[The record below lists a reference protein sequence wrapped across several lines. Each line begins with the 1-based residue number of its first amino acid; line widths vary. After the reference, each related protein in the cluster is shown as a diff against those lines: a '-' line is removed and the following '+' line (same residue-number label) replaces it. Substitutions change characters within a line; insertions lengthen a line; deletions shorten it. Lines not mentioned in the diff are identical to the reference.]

1 MVCLVERLAERT
13 LAMTDPADAA
23 SIEKVADGF
32 YVRQAID
39 NTAWVDM
46 GGVAI
51 VVDALEQRKLAKEV
65 FQAIADTIGDV
76 PVKYLFN
83 THTHYDHVALNRAFK
98 KRYGT
103 EIVNTHTATIPPEGL
118 WYEGERRRALM
129 LPMPGCH
136 TEEDCVVWLPADR
149 ALFVGD
155 IFGWGL
161 IPLTRGLNDETAQL
175 LLDTH
180 QRLIDFDP
188 AVVIPGH
195 GPLCRA
201 DELIRWVEYFCWLRD
216 EVRRACREGM
226 DDAQI
231 VRDLTPPDD
240 MKSWW
245 RFLQWKHADSVAK
258 VIKAVRHGWT
268 DG

>member
-1 MVCLVERLAERT
+1 
-13 LAMTDPADAA
+13 MTDPADTP

-39 NTAWVDM
+39 NIAWIDM
-46 GGVAI
+46 GGFAV
-51 VVDALEQRKLAKEV
+51 VVDALEQGKLAKEV
-65 FQAIADTIGDV
+65 FQAIDETIGQT
-76 PVKYLFN
+76 PVRYLFN

-98 KRYGT
+98 KRYQT
-103 EIVNTHTATIPPEGL
+103 EIVNQRTTTIPAEGL

-136 TEEDCVVWLPADR
+136 TDNDCIVWLPEDR

-161 IPLTRGLNDETAQL
+161 ISLTRNLNDETAQL

-195 GPLCRA
+195 GPLCKA
-201 DELIRWVEYFCWLRD
+201 DELKRWVEYFRWLRD
-216 EVRRACREGM
+216 ETRRACGEGM
-226 DDAQI
+226 ADKQI
-231 VRDLTPPDD
+231 TQLLAPPDD
-240 MKSWW
+240 MKTWW
-245 RFLQWKHADSVAK
+245 RFLQWKHEDSVTK
-258 VIKAVRHGWT
+258 VIKAVRRGWT
-268 DG
+268 DN

>member
-1 MVCLVERLAERT
+1 
-13 LAMTDPADAA
+13 MTDPADVP

-39 NTAWVDM
+39 NMAWIDM
-46 GGVAI
+46 GGFAV

-65 FQAIADTIGDV
+65 FQAIADRLGDV
-76 PVKYLFN
+76 PVRYLFN

-98 KRYGT
+98 KRYQT
-103 EIVNTHTATIPPEGL
+103 EIVNQRTTTIPAEGL

-136 TEEDCVVWLPADR
+136 TQEDCIVWLPEDR

-161 IPLTRGLNDETAQL
+161 VPLTRNINDETAKL

-180 QRLIDFDP
+180 QKLIDLDP
-188 AVVIPGH
+188 AVVIAGH
-195 GPLCRA
+195 GPLCGPG
-201 DELIRWVEYFCWLRD
+201 ELKRWMEYFCELRD
-216 EVRRACREGM
+216 RARQAVSQGM
-226 DDAQI
+226 DDDAI
-231 VRDLTPPDD
+231 ADLLAPPAD
-240 MKSWW
+240 MKTWW
-245 RFLQWKHADSVAK
+245 RFLQWKHEDTVTK
-258 VIKAVRHGWT
+258 IIKAVRRGWT
-268 DG
+268 SD

>member
-1 MVCLVERLAERT
+1 MAV
-13 LAMTDPADAA
+13 DPAEKP
-23 SIEKVADGF
+23 SIEKIADGF

-46 GGVAI
+46 GGFAV
-51 VVDALEQRKLAKEV
+51 VVDALEQPELADEV
-65 FQAIADTIGDV
+65 FAAIAETIGDV

-83 THTHYDHVALNRAFK
+83 THTHYDHVALNAAFE

-103 EIVNTHTATIPPEGL
+103 EIVNAHATSIPPEGL

-129 LPMPGCH
+129 LPLPGCH
-136 TEEDCVVWLPADR
+136 TQEDCVVWMPEDR

-161 IPLTRGLNDETAQL
+161 IPLTGGLTNQTAQL

-180 QRLIDFDP
+180 QRLIDFAP

-195 GPLCRA
+195 GPLCTA
-201 DELIRWVEYFCWLRD
+201 GELRRWVEYFCWLRD
-216 EVRRACREGM
+216 EARRAVGEGM
-226 DDAQI
+226 SDGQVAE
-231 VRDLTPPDD
+231 LLAPPED
-240 MKSWW
+240 MKTWW
-245 RFLQWKHADSVAK
+245 RFLQWKHEDSVAK
-258 VIKAVRHGWT
+258 VIKAVRRG
-268 DG
+268 